1 MPAIGNR
8 TVNLFRVDSD
18 ATTYIGDTHTV
29 SHTDKV
35 DLRRTLPA
43 NGNQPMRTNARFERG
58 FAVQGSSSG
67 VEAPVVVSVAVTVPP
82 GTVAADVETFIG
94 DTLTQAIDTI
104 KSLAVTGDIH
114 L

>member
-8 TVNLFRVDSD
+8 NVNLFRVDSD

-29 SHTDKV
+29 SHVDKV

-58 FAVQGSSSG
+58 FPVSTGPTG
-67 VEAPVVVSVAVTVPP
+67 VEAPVVVSIAITVPP
-82 GTVAADVETFIG
+82 GTVAANVEAFIG
-94 DTLTQAIDTI
+94 DTLMQAISTI

>member
-8 TVNLFRVDSD
+8 NVNLFRVDSD
-18 ATTYIGDTHTV
+18 ATTYIGDKHTV
-29 SHTDKV
+29 SHVDKV
-35 DLRRTLPA
+35 DLRRTLPV

-58 FAVQGSSSG
+58 FTVSGNSTG

-82 GTVAADVETFIG
+82 GVAAADVETYIG
-94 DTLTQAIDTI
+94 DTLTQAIGTI